1 MSNTPINYKII
12 EADGPSKLVF
22 PLLEPSEVGSN
33 IPNAEFYMLE
43 ASIHGAQTPTVRKHS
58 SMSQVSY
65 HDRQEI
71 PNWLLYTML
80 FSTTIICFGNYY
92 VYDFPQA
99 LQTPFNDKL
108 GIGPSDTNLFY
119 SAYGLPNMFLTFFGG
134 VFIQCMGDQK
144 ALLTFVTLIVS
155 GQAIFGIGTVMNN
168 YWLMF
173 AGRVVF
179 GLGGENNLVV
189 QCFVVEKWFSG
200 RMVSIAFGLVM
211 IFNLAGTTL
220 NNFLTP
226 LSYELLD
233 GDFGSVFLF
242 SFIPLGVS
250 VAASITYCVLDTKYS
265 YLIGQ
270 GTSEEFNWKQCLG
283 HLKGLSPIF
292 WGVMAAQLTI
302 SNVYYQFMN
311 FGTSYSQI
319 RYNNTYDV
327 SKNYMTVVPFVIMF
341 CL

>member
-168 YWLMF
+168 YWLM
-173 AGRVVF
+173 
-179 GLGGENNLVV
+179 
-189 QCFVVEKWFSG
+189 
-200 RMVSIAFGLVM
+200 
-211 IFNLAGTTL
+211 LAGSCL
-220 NNFLTP
+220 
-226 LSYELLD
+226 
-233 GDFGSVFLF
+233 
-242 SFIPLGVS
+242 
-250 VAASITYCVLDTKYS
+250 ASEARI
-265 YLIGQ
+265 I
-270 GTSEEFNWKQCLG
+270 
-283 HLKGLSPIF
+283 
-292 WGVMAAQLTI
+292 
-302 SNVYYQFMN
+302 
-311 FGTSYSQI
+311 
-319 RYNNTYDV
+319 
-327 SKNYMTVVPFVIMF
+327 
-341 CL
+341 